1 MIAINQAESC
11 VEIIR
16 ERGLRGEIEAAV
28 VLGTGLGSLADALE
42 DPLVIPYADL
52 PGFPVGSISGHA
64 GRLVI
69 GTQEGTR
76 VAYLQ
81 GRSHYYES
89 GDPATMFTPLDTLHK
104 LGVQIVVLTNSS
116 GSCRADIAPGS
127 LALITDHINFNGQNP
142 LLGSGG
148 DHGFVSM
155 VDAYDPRL
163 LRRFKHAA
171 SLTGTALHEAVY
183 MWFSGP
189 SFETAAEIRMART
202 LGADL
207 VGMSTVPEV
216 IIARRL
222 GLRVGALSMVTN
234 YATGVKGGHPTHG
247 ETKDMALKGS
257 ISLKRLVRTF
267 LRTKEDVWSATT
279 RPQS

>member
-1 MIAINQAESC
+1 MISINQAESC

-16 ERGLRGEIEAAV
+16 DRGLTGEIDIAM
-28 VLGTGLGSLADALE
+28 VLGTGLGSLAEALDDALI
-42 DPLVIPYADL
+42 IPYADL
-52 PGFPVGSISGHA
+52 PGFPAGTISGHA
-64 GRLVI
+64 GRMVI

-81 GRSHYYES
+81 GRSPYYES
-89 GDPATMFTPLDTLHK
+89 GDPATMFTPLETLQK
-104 LGVQIVVLTNSS
+104 LGAQCVVLTNSA
-116 GSCRADIAPGS
+116 GSCRADIAPGT

-142 LLGSGG
+142 LLGTGG
-148 DHGFVSM
+148 DHGFVSL

-163 LRRFKHAA
+163 IRRFKHAGA
-171 SLTGTALHEAVY
+171 ATGTALSEAVY

-202 LGADL
+202 LGADV

-222 GLRVGALSMVTN
+222 GLRVAALSMITN
-234 YATGVKGGHPTHG
+234 FATGVMGGHPTHG
-247 ETKDMALKGS
+247 DTKDMALKGS
-257 ISLKRLVRTF
+257 VGLKRLVRAF
-267 LRTKEDVWSATT
+267 LRTREDAWGAPT
-279 RPQS
+279 RPT

>member
-1 MIAINQAESC
+1 MMAINQADSC

-16 ERGLRGEIEAAV
+16 ERGLKGDIEVAI

-42 DPLVIPYADL
+42 DALIIPYADL
-52 PGFPVGSISGHA
+52 PGFPLGTISGHA
-64 GRLVI
+64 GRMVI

-89 GDPATMFTPLDTLHK
+89 GDPATMYTPLETLQK
-104 LGVQIVVLTNSS
+104 LGARIVVLTNSA
-116 GSCRADIAPGS
+116 GSCRADIAPGT

-148 DHGFVSM
+148 DHGFVSL

-163 LRRFKHAA
+163 IRRFKHAA
-171 SLTGTALHEAVY
+171 AATGTALNEAVY

-189 SFETAAEIRMART
+189 SFETPAEIRMART

-222 GLRVGALSMVTN
+222 GLRVAALSMITN
-234 YATGVKGGHPTHG
+234 FATGVKGGQPTHG

-257 ISLKRLVRTF
+257 IGLKRLVRAF
-267 LRTKEDVWSATT
+267 LRTKEDAWGTPT
-279 RPQS
+279 KPLP